1 MARLP
6 IRIGVI
12 VLCLF
17 GNILA
22 ISVSVADYGA
32 IPNDASADSCAAFAR
47 TVETAR
53 TSNASSIIIPNGTYH
68 FYWHACTKVSMYV
81 SNTVETPLLPRSIGL
96 YLRGLSDI
104 VIEGKDSLLLFH
116 GQMTPIVV
124 IACRNITVR
133 RLAIDFPH
141 PSVIEGVVTA
151 VRKGSFDLR
160 VHVANNVS
168 VRSAGG
174 VVFGSYGEGWQ
185 LDGVNGLLP
194 SNQSDHRGET
204 LVQEWDPV
212 EDVTWRRSNPLS
224 GGATVTLLA
233 GSLLRITTP
242 AASPF
247 SGGAPLLGHSLWF
260 RDGGRANAGMVTQR
274 STDVAY
280 VDLSLH
286 FLGGFGV
293 VTQLTKNIELTN
305 VSIASYPHSGRKCA
319 CAADLLHFSSC
330 GGLINITGGRFV
342 GAQDDGVNVHG
353 VHLQIVEQPSPT
365 SIVLQFAHTQT
376 YGFQSFFAG
385 DVVQFTRADSLEGF
399 GRGVVISAVLR
410 NATGCVA
417 DPTVMLPCQQL
428 VTLAE
433 PLHGAR
439 LGVDVVENL
448 AFVPN
453 VSISNAYFGRIPT
466 RGMLLTTRGRVRI
479 VNNTVHTPNA
489 PTFLIADDAV
499 SWYESGPV
507 LDVHYESNIVL
518 RNTSR
523 IGARLNPAWSIAPT
537 NTRNATVHQNV
548 RIVRNQV
555 YLPSSAAAE
564 SSRAV
569 LVEAKALHCLY
580 IEGNAIHSSK
590 KPALL
595 ITTSNCS
602 GVVAR
607 NNTVIE

>member
-1 MARLP
+1 MSTVARL
-6 IRIGVI
+6 VAC
-12 VLCLF
+12 VLVAHAAAF
-17 GNILA
+17 
-22 ISVSVADYGA
+22 SVSVADYGA
-32 IPNDASADSCAAFAR
+32 IPNDASADSCAAFALS
-47 TVETAR
+47 VQTAR
-53 TSNASSIIIPNGTYH
+53 TSNASSIIIPSGTYH
-68 FYWHACTKVSMYV
+68 FYWYACTKVSIYV
-81 SNTVETPLLPRSIGL
+81 SNTVETPLRPRSIGL

-104 VIEGKDSLLLFH
+104 VIEGNDSVFLFH
-116 GQMTPIVV
+116 GQMTPIVTDG
-124 IACRNITVR
+124 CRNITVR
-133 RLAIDFPH
+133 NLAIDFPH
-141 PSVIEGVVTA
+141 PSVIEGVVAA
-151 VRKGSFDLR
+151 VRNGSFDLR
-160 VHVANNVS
+160 VHAANNVS

-194 SNQSDHRGET
+194 SHQSDHRGET

-224 GGATVTLLA
+224 GGATVTLLT
-233 GSLLRITTP
+233 GSLIRITTP

-247 SGGAPLLGHSLWF
+247 SGGAPALGHSLWF
-260 RDGGRANAGMVTQR
+260 RDGTRANAGIVTQR

-280 VDLSLH
+280 VNLALH
-286 FLGGFGV
+286 FLGNFGV
-293 VTQLTKNIELTN
+293 ITQLTKNIELTN
-305 VSIASYPHSGRKCA
+305 VSIASDSHSGRKCS
-319 CAADLLHFSSC
+319 CGADLLHFASC
-330 GGLINITGGRFV
+330 GGLINVTGGRFV

-365 SIVLQFAHTQT
+365 TVVLQFAHTST
-376 YGFQSFFAG
+376 YGFQSFFPN

-410 NATGCVA
+410 NSTGCVA

-448 AFVPN
+448 AFVAN

-466 RGMLLTTRGRVRI
+466 RGLLLTTRGRVRI

-489 PTFLIADDAV
+489 PTFVIADDAV
-499 SWYESGPV
+499 GWFESGPV
-507 LDVHYESNIVL
+507 LDVQYERNIVL

-537 NTRNATVHQNV
+537 NTRNATVHENV
-548 RIVRNQV
+548 HIVRNQV
-555 YLPSSAAAE
+555 YLPSGAAAE

-569 LVEAKALHCLY
+569 LVEAKALHGLHV
-580 IEGNAIHSSK
+580 EGNRIHSSK
-590 KPALL
+590 KLTSQL

-602 GVVAR
+602 RVVAR
-607 NNTVIE
+607 NNIVV